1 MEIGSFLLGVFWG
14 VCMLAVFIYLI
25 LVSGVV
31 ILGENGSLF
40 TDNLDSLDMLL
51 QTPRILGVSRT
62 LVWVVIAAVWPVVI
76 LIGVVLAF
84 LYLEKEELPPRLDR
98 ILEWFFLGF
107 GKFVP
112 PKAST

>member
-1 MEIGSFLLGVFWG
+1 MGIGSFLFGVFWG
-14 VCMLAVFIYLI
+14 ICMLAVFICMI
-25 LVSGVV
+25 LVSGVS
-31 ILGENGSLF
+31 ILREDNSLF
-40 TDNLDSLDMLL
+40 TDNLDSVDMFFE
-51 QTPRILGVSRT
+51 TPCVLGVFRT
-62 LVWVVIAAVWPVVI
+62 LLWVVIALVWPVVI

>member
-31 ILGENGSLF
+31 ILNEDGSLF
-40 TDNLDSLDMLL
+40 TDDLDSLDMLL
-51 QTPRILGVSRT
+51 QTSRILGVSRM
-62 LVWVVIAAVWPVVI
+62 LAWVVIAAVWPVVI

>member
-1 MEIGSFLLGVFWG
+1 MTIGSFLLGVFWG
-14 VCMLAVFIYLI
+14 ICMLAVFIYLI

-40 TDNLDSLDMLL
+40 ADNIDSIDVLL
-51 QTPRILGVSRT
+51 ETPQILGVFRT
-62 LVWVVIAAVWPVVI
+62 LLWVAIAAVWPAVIVVGI
-76 LIGVVLAF
+76 ILAF

-107 GKFVP
+107 GKYVP
-112 PKAST
+112 PKEPS

>member
-31 ILGENGSLF
+31 ILNEDGSLF
-40 TDNLDSLDMLL
+40 TDDLDSLDMLL
-51 QTPRILGVSRT
+51 QTSRILGVSRMFA
-62 LVWVVIAAVWPVVI
+62 WVVIAAVWPVVI